1 MNCDT
6 APVNKN
12 TSDDTRRKEHKVFL
26 KGIVINTV
34 VIMGYK
40 FINNMYKFFLLR

>member
-1 MNCDT
+1 MISGEENIKFFIKD
-6 APVNKN
+6 
-12 TSDDTRRKEHKVFL
+12 
-26 KGIVINTV
+26 IVINAV